1 MKPTNGRTA
10 IAASEVESHT
20 TFLRQ
25 GSWLVVAT
33 VVGGLFMMGT
43 QVVAQHWMVPGE
55 YVVFC
60 ALLRVFLLMGIPSAG
75 LQTVFAQQTAS
86 AVTAEQRLVLAGTMR
101 AVLAG
106 TFVVWCGIVV
116 VTAYTQDTWVTRL
129 KIGNPAALW
138 VTVVIGLAA
147 LWLPVFKGVLQGRQR
162 FAGLGWTLILD
173 GVGRF
178 LSVTVI
184 LWLGGQAAGGMTG
197 ALLGQVAALIV
208 GAWLLRHL
216 VLDGGRG
223 FSWGPWLRRVV
234 PLSLGAGSIVF
245 ISNADVVYV
254 QGVFGADQTTLYM
267 PAAMIGVAMVSF
279 TTPLAAVMFPKVAR
293 SAALTRGTHAVQLAL
308 GATALLG
315 ALAASACSVFPKLP
329 LQVIYVGSPQ
339 YWAAAPLVPWFAWA
353 LVPLIVAN
361 VLLGNLLARER
372 FGVVPWVTLLAVAY
386 GVTLIWL
393 RPYLLALVEPLAA
406 FRCVVGT
413 LGACNLLLLAVT
425 VFFTFREKV
434 PVGAGEPAA

>member
-1 MKPTNGRTA
+1 MESRNGQQ
-10 IAASEVESHT
+10 AASGTEVESHT

-33 VVGGLFMMGT
+33 VAGGVFMMGT

-86 AVTAEQRLVLAGTMR
+86 AVTAEQRLVLAATVR
-101 AVLAG
+101 AVLAA
-106 TFVVWCGIVV
+106 TLVVWCVIGA
-116 VTAYTQDTWVTRL
+116 VTAFAQETWVTRL

-138 VTVVIGLAA
+138 VTVMIGLAA

-178 LSVTVI
+178 LSVTVL

-197 ALLGQVAALIV
+197 ALLGQLAALVV
-208 GAWLLRHL
+208 GVWLLRHL
-216 VLDGGRG
+216 VLDSGRG
-223 FSWGPWLRRVV
+223 FRWGPWLRRVV
-234 PLSLGAGSIVF
+234 PFSLGAGSIVF

-254 QGVFGADQTTLYM
+254 QSIFHVDQTTLYM
-267 PAAMIGVAMVSF
+267 PAAMIGVALVCV

-308 GATALLG
+308 GATAALG
-315 ALAASACSVFPKLP
+315 ALAALACTAFPKLP
-329 LQVIYVGSPQ
+329 LQIIYVGSPQ

-372 FGVVPWVTLLAVAY
+372 FGVVPWVTLLVVAY
-386 GVTLIWL
+386 GVTLVWL
-393 RPYLLALVEPLAA
+393 RPHLLAFAEPLDA
-406 FRCVVGT
+406 FRCVLGT
-413 LGACNLLLLAVT
+413 LGGYNLLLLAVT